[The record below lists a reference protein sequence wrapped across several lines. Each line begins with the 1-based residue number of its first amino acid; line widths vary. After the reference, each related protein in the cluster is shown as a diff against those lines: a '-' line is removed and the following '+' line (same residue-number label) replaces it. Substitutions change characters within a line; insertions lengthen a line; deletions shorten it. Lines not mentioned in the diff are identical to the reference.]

1 MVTALSPM
9 IDESGLWIWQ
19 NHLVLKNDCWLFRG
33 FRKTISSQGNES
45 SSYQA
50 HLTQRTTYTTKKV
63 VASHLRRPGS

>member
-1 MVTALSPM
+1 MAKLSVS
-9 IDESGLWIWQ
+9 ESVSSPR
-19 NHLVLKNDCWLFRG
+19 VLKNDCWLFRG

-63 VASHLRRPGS
+63 VASHPTSPG